1 MKERVIKIGILSAVF
16 ILAVI
21 GFSYWINRGNA
32 GMTVDMGN
40 ATLPTISFQIEG
52 KKVNTLVA
60 HKKEMNIPA
69 MRDTIIA
76 YDEDKELTIQLHHN
90 EEDIDFLTYEIFSLD
105 GADKL
110 HEKTTRK
117 VKEQL
122 TLDMGHVLHVDEEGV
137 LKLTLVRGGVPLY
150 YYTRVIR
157 NHNYHVAECLDYANT
172 LHKAMI
178 EKDDDSDVNRF
189 MEPNT
194 TGDNTTL
201 QHVTI
206 HSDVAHAMWGE
217 LQPKVIGEVQVEIK
231 ETKKAYTSV
240 LLRYQVKCAGDN
252 NEEERYQVREFFKVA
267 YGTERPY
274 VLEYDRT
281 MEELFTPSNVV
292 LSAKGIILG
301 IAKKDLP
308 YKVNMEGTIVAHIQG
323 NELWSYNKQEEVF
336 SLVFSFGDAENHDE
350 RNFTA
355 QHAITILSMEN
366 DGNMTFSVS
375 GYMNRGVHEGESG
388 TVIYYYDLSKN
399 LVEEEAFIPSNQ
411 SKKVIEKELNGLAY
425 YNRHKNELYVLA
437 EGTLQKIDMVKDE
450 RTVLIKGLQK
460 GQYATSDDG
469 HLFAYQTEENG
480 QASVEVWNLADNSK
494 VTVTAKDG
502 EYIAPIGFVGDDFVY
517 GSFLKEDEG
526 YDTTGNMVQA
536 MRRLEIRNT
545 KQEIVK
551 TYEEADVYI
560 LDAEV
565 ERNVITIRRGVK
577 HDKGYRE
584 IGEDYITNT
593 KSSANEAITLDSYW
607 TNLKQTQY
615 RFVFA
620 KGIQNKKAKN
630 LKAKQVLQEKSR
642 ELKFGKQE
650 SIEYFYVYGLGEQT
664 GVFEEAGDAIQLGIK
679 CAGAV
684 LSPNQHYVWED
695 GNRVSWYRNFKVSE
709 FVRKSDETTLA
720 ACVRRILSYE
730 GKTADVAEEM
740 KTKSP
745 EQILS
750 EKLETEVIRFRNCS
764 AKEMCYL
771 MDKGIPVIALKDSS
785 NAVLLVGYDAKTVT
799 YLDPIS
805 GGSRMVSIE
814 TMDEMTEGSGHTF
827 IAYVE

>member
-1 MKERVIKIGILSAVF
+1 MKERVIKIGILSVVF

-21 GFSYWINRGNA
+21 GFSYLINRGNA

-40 ATLPTISFQIEG
+40 ATLPTISFQVGG

-69 MRDTIIA
+69 MRDTIVV
-76 YDEDKELTIQLHHN
+76 YEEDKELTIQLHHN
-90 EEDIDFLTYEIFSLD
+90 EEDVDSLKYEIFSLD
-105 GADKL
+105 GSDKL
-110 HEKTTRK
+110 YEKTIRK
-117 VKEQL
+117 VKEQT
-122 TLDMGHVLHVDEEGV
+122 TLDMGHVLHADEEGV
-137 LKLTLVRGGVPLY
+137 LKLTLVRGGEPLY

-157 NHNYHVAECLDYANT
+157 EHNYHVAECLDYVNT

-178 EKDDDSDVNRF
+178 EKNDDSDVKRF
-189 MEPNT
+189 MEPDT

-206 HSDVAHAMWGE
+206 HSDVVHAMWGE
-217 LQPKVIGEVQVEIK
+217 LEPQVIGEVQVEIK
-231 ETKKAYTSV
+231 EAKKAYTSV
-240 LLRYQVKCAGDN
+240 LFRYQVTCAGDN
-252 NEEERYQVREFFKVA
+252 NEEERYQVKEFFKVA

-274 VLEYDRT
+274 VLAYDRT

-308 YKVNMEGTIVAHIQG
+308 YKVNKEGTIVAYIQG
-323 NELWSYNKQEEVF
+323 NELWCYNKEEESF
-336 SLVFSFGDAENHDE
+336 SLVFGFGNAENRDE

-355 QHAITILSMEN
+355 QHAINILSMDN
-366 DGNMTFSVS
+366 KGNMTFSVS

-388 TVIYYYDLSKN
+388 TAVYYYDLSKN

-411 SKKVIEKELNGLAY
+411 SRAVIEKEMDGLAY
-425 YNRHKNELYVLA
+425 YNREKNELYVLA
-437 EGTLQKIDMVKDE
+437 DGTLQKIDMIKDE
-450 RTVLIKGLQK
+450 RRVLIKGLQR

-469 HLFAYQTEENG
+469 RLFACQTGEE
-480 QASVEVWNLADNSK
+480 QTSVELWNLADGSK
-494 VTVTAKDG
+494 ESVGAKEG
-502 EYIAPIGFVGDDFVY
+502 EYIVPIGFVGDDFVY
-517 GSFLKEDEG
+517 GSFLKEDKG
-526 YDTTGNMVQA
+526 YDTAGNPVQA
-536 MRRLEIRNT
+536 MRRVEIQNT

-560 LDAEV
+560 LGAEV
-565 ERNVITIRRGVK
+565 NRNVITIRRGVK
-577 HDKGYRE
+577 NDNDYRE

-593 KSSANEAITLDSYW
+593 KTSANEAITLDSYW
-607 TNLKQTQY
+607 TDLKQTQY

-630 LKAKQVLQEKSR
+630 LKAKQVLQEKER
-642 ELKFGKQE
+642 ELKFGKKE
-650 SIEYFYVYGLGEQT
+650 STEYFYVYGLGEQV

-679 CAGAV
+679 YSGVV

-730 GKTADVAEEM
+730 GKTADVVEEM
-740 KTKSP
+740 KTKSL

-750 EKLETEVIRFRNCS
+750 ETLETEVLRFRNCS
-764 AKEMCYL
+764 AKDMCYL
-771 MDKGIPVIALKDSS
+771 MDKSIPVIALKDNS

-799 YLDPIS
+799 YLDPAS
-805 GGSRMVSIE
+805 GGSRIVAIE